1 MKDNN
6 NNESQKFFIR
16 RKAYALAHASLCKQ
30 IKSFRNRIAR
40 TKDAEMRLF
49 YNEQI
54 DDLRKLAIEISELR
68 HNPYEVGSYGAL
80 TTKEVG
86 V

>member
-1 MKDNN
+1 MENN
-6 NNESQKFFIR
+6 NNNSSKFYIR
-16 RKAYALAHASLCKQ
+16 RKAYAIAHASLCKQ
-30 IKSFRNRIAR
+30 IKSFRGRIAR
-40 TKDAEMRLF
+40 TQNAEMKLF

-80 TTKEVG
+80 TSQPKEA
-86 V
+86 